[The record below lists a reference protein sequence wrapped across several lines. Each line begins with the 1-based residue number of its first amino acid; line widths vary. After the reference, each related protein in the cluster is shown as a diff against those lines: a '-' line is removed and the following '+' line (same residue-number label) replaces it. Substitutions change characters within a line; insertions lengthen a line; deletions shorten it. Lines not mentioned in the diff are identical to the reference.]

1 MSSGSLVLFS
11 GGSTMS
17 SGSLVLFSGR
27 FNDEFRFVGAVS
39 GGSTMSSGSLV
50 LFHGSTMSS
59 CCDFSKTL

>member
-50 LFHGSTMSS
+50 LFQAVQR
-59 CCDFSKTL
+59 

>member
-39 GGSTMSSGSLV
+39 GGSTLSSGSLV

-59 CCDFSKTL
+59 LL